1 MEKTIYGYYDSFPVV
16 CQFIFYK
23 NEGKIM
29 DKEDLEEELKQ
40 EIETEAAMLERRVN
54 AKEELTSLTMPDDS
68 YEQLMKHI
76 QEKEQRKLK
85 AQNNPGK
92 KYLSYPRNAI
102 TTAIAVMLLVTLA
115 GLGVNGARLYILN
128 VENRERNN
136 KPEIAIDTEKV
147 YYGEIGE
154 DEAYK
159 KIEEEIGI
167 LALRLGNKP
176 NGMELKKVYIDAE
189 MGEALME
196 FYCEEHIITI
206 YENKQNKN
214 ASFNTQLDGKIVDVI
229 KAFYLDENID
239 IKEIDKGNEE
249 LFYAIQ
255 LEYGNAY
262 YYVTSDIEL
271 TLFKEI
277 AFGIMFVNI

>member
-1 MEKTIYGYYDSFPVV
+1 
-16 CQFIFYK
+16 
-23 NEGKIM
+23 M

-102 TTAIAVMLLVTLA
+102 TTAIAVVLLVTLA

-128 VENRERNN
+128 VENREQKGKFNI
-136 KPEIAIDTEKV
+136 IADTNDILYVELTEK
-147 YYGEIGE
+147 
-154 DEAYK
+154 EAYE
-159 KIEEEIGI
+159 KIENDIGI
-167 LALRLGNKP
+167 LALRLGDKP
-176 NGMELKKVYIDAE
+176 KGMKLEKVYIDVE
-189 MGEALME
+189 MGEAIME
-196 FYCEEHIITI
+196 FYYDDHILTI
-206 YENKQNKN
+206 YENKQNKD
-214 ASFNTQLDGKIVDVI
+214 ASFNTQFDGDVI
-229 KAFYLDENID
+229 DEL
-239 IKEIDKGNEE
+239 EIFHLGETIEITKINKGNEE
-249 LFYAIQ
+249 FFYAVQ

-262 YYVTSDIEL
+262 YYVTGDIEL
-271 TLFKEI
+271 EFFKEI
-277 AFGIMFVNI
+277 IYGIIFINS

>member
-1 MEKTIYGYYDSFPVV
+1 
-16 CQFIFYK
+16 
-23 NEGKIM
+23 M

-128 VENRERNN
+128 VENREDNGRLD
-136 KPEIAIDTEKV
+136 IAVSTDDVFYIELTE
-147 YYGEIGE
+147 E
-154 DEAYK
+154 EAYE
-159 KIEEEIGI
+159 KIEEDIGI
-167 LALRLGNKP
+167 LALRLGDKP
-176 NGMELKKVYIDAE
+176 KGMELEDIFIDIE
-189 MGEALME
+189 MGEAMME
-196 FYCEEHIITI
+196 FNYDNHILRV
-206 YENKQNKN
+206 YQNKQRED
-214 ASFNTQLDGKIVDVI
+214 ASFKTQVDGTILDTIEIFHLGRN
-229 KAFYLDENID
+229 LDITEV
-239 IKEIDKGNEE
+239 DKGNGEV
-249 LFYAIQ
+249 FYTIQ

-262 YYVTSDIEL
+262 YNITSDL
-271 TLFKEI
+271 DLDSFKNI
-277 AFGIMFVNI
+277 LYGIVFRSE

>member
-1 MEKTIYGYYDSFPVV
+1 
-16 CQFIFYK
+16 
-23 NEGKIM
+23 M

>member
-1 MEKTIYGYYDSFPVV
+1 
-16 CQFIFYK
+16 
-23 NEGKIM
+23 M

-128 VENRERNN
+128 VENREDNGRLD
-136 KPEIAIDTEKV
+136 IAASTDDVFYVELS
-147 YYGEIGE
+147 EE
-154 DEAYK
+154 EAYE
-159 KIEEEIGI
+159 KIEEELGI

-176 NGMELKKVYIDAE
+176 NGIELEKVYVDPE

-196 FYCEEHIITI
+196 FYYKAQILTI
-206 YENKQNKN
+206 YENKQNSS
-214 ASFNTQLDGKIVDVI
+214 ATLNTQVDGKIIDNIEIFCLGKDIAITMVD
-229 KAFYLDENID
+229 KGDGEAFYTM
-239 IKEIDKGNEE
+239 
-249 LFYAIQ
+249 Q

-262 YYVTSDIEL
+262 YTVVSDIEL
-271 TLFKEI
+271 EIFKEI
-277 AFGIMFVNI
+277 VYGITFINA

>member
-1 MEKTIYGYYDSFPVV
+1 
-16 CQFIFYK
+16 
-23 NEGKIM
+23 
-29 DKEDLEEELKQ
+29 
-40 EIETEAAMLERRVN
+40 MLERRVN

-85 AQNNPGK
+85 AQNNPGN

-128 VENRERNN
+128 VENREDNGRLD
-136 KPEIAIDTEKV
+136 IAASTDDVFYVELS
-147 YYGEIGE
+147 EE
-154 DEAYK
+154 EAYE
-159 KIEEEIGI
+159 KIEEELGI

-176 NGMELKKVYIDAE
+176 NGIELEKVYVDPE

-196 FYCEEHIITI
+196 FYYKAQILTI
-206 YENKQNKN
+206 YENKQNSS
-214 ASFNTQLDGKIVDVI
+214 ATFNTQVDGKIIDNIEIFCLGKDIAITMVD
-229 KAFYLDENID
+229 KGDGEAFYTM
-239 IKEIDKGNEE
+239 
-249 LFYAIQ
+249 Q

-262 YYVTSDIEL
+262 YTVVSDIEL
-271 TLFKEI
+271 EIFKEI
-277 AFGIMFVNI
+277 VYGITFINA

>member
-1 MEKTIYGYYDSFPVV
+1 
-16 CQFIFYK
+16 
-23 NEGKIM
+23 M

-85 AQNNPGK
+85 AQNNLGK

-128 VENRERNN
+128 VENREDNGRLD
-136 KPEIAIDTEKV
+136 IAASTDDVFYVELS
-147 YYGEIGE
+147 EE
-154 DEAYK
+154 EAYE
-159 KIEEEIGI
+159 KIEEELGI
-167 LALRLGNKP
+167 LALRLGDKP
-176 NGMELKKVYIDAE
+176 KGMELEKAYIDTKT
-189 MGEALME
+189 GEAMME
-196 FYCEEHIITI
+196 FYYKEHILTI
-206 YENKQNKN
+206 YENKPVKR
-214 ASFNTQLDGKIVDVI
+214 AAFSTQLDGIVIDTTEI
-229 KAFYLDENID
+229 FHLEKTID
-239 IKEIDKGNEE
+239 IIEVDKGSGG
-249 LFYAIQ
+249 LFYTTQ

-262 YYVTSDIEL
+262 YYITSDIEL
-271 TLFKEI
+271 ETFKEI
-277 AFGIMFVNI
+277 LYGIVFINT